1 MPITRPPNS
10 VPGTGLPTEPVARMT
25 DLASYSVVAD
35 ADVRRRAVTEPKP
48 SITSIL
54 FFFIRPATPPVSV
67 LMTLRRRSPTAPK
80 SIERSGTLMPNSAAS
95 SISLTMSATRST
107 AFAGMQA

>member
-10 VPGTGLPTEPVARMT
+10 VPGTGLPTEPVARIT
-25 DLASYSVVAD
+25 DLASYSSSPTRTFAS
-35 ADVRRRAVTEPKP
+35 RVTDPKP

-54 FFFIRPATPPVSV
+54 FFFIRPATPPVRV

-95 SISLTMSATRST
+95 SISLTMSATRRT
-107 AFAGMQA
+107 ALAGMQA